1 MVKKINSKGILKEI
15 EKIKDELSKKGVKKI
30 GLFGSV
36 AKNQHNKNSDIDIIV
51 SFDKP
56 SFDSYMELK
65 FLLEKI
71 FKRKVDLVMEKSLRP
86 ELKYIKKEVKYA
98 RI

>member
-1 MVKKINSKGILKEI
+1 MEKISSKKILKEI
-15 EKIKDELSKKGVKKI
+15 EKRKEEIVGKGVKKI

-36 AKNQHNKNSDIDIIV
+36 AKDKHNTKSDIDILV
-51 SFDKP
+51 TFEKST
-56 SFDSYMELK
+56 FDSYMELK

-71 FKRKVDLVMEKSLRP
+71 FGRKVDLIVEKSLRP
-86 ELKYIKKEVKYA
+86 ELKHIKKEVKYA

>member
-1 MVKKINSKGILKEI
+1 MGKKINSDEILRELEKRKEEI
-15 EKIKDELSKKGVKKI
+15 VSKGVKKI

-36 AKNQHNKNSDIDIIV
+36 AKNKHNSKSDIDILV
-51 SFDKP
+51 TFEKST
-56 SFDSYMELK
+56 FDSYMELK

-71 FKRKVDLVMEKSLRP
+71 FGRKVDLIIEKSLRS
-86 ELKYIKKEVKYA
+86 ELKHIKKEVKYA